1 MTMLRVALTGGIAS
15 GKSTVAELFE
25 TLGVPVIHTDQ
36 VARDV
41 VAPGSEGLQSVV
53 KAFGEVILDETGNL
67 DRKALRQRIFADPS
81 ARKTLES
88 ILHPL
93 IHEHVESELQAAEQT
108 GHDYAIVEIPLLA
121 ETGAAEKYDRVLVV
135 DCSETEQRRR
145 LMARDQVSEDDADAA
160 LASQASREERL
171 ALADDV
177 IDNTDR
183 PIESLADAVRDLDGV
198 YRQSAH

>member
-1 MTMLRVALTGGIAS
+1 MLRIALTGGIAS

-53 KAFGEVILDETGNL
+53 NAFGEVILDETGNL
-67 DRKALRQRIFADPS
+67 DRKALRQRIFTDPS

-93 IHEHVESELQAAEQT
+93 IHDHVESELQAAEHA

-145 LMARDQVSEDDADAA
+145 LMERDQVSEDDADAA

-183 PIESLADAVRDLDGV
+183 PIESLADAVRELDGV
-198 YRQSAH
+198 YRQPAH